1 MAQEVP
7 KEKLKRVLARAPAG
21 HTHRGIY
28 LPKGGDIDI
37 TLAQAE
43 RLGFAVVGE
52 PKAEAKR

>member
-1 MAQEVP
+1 MAQDEA
-7 KEKLKRVLARAPAG
+7 KKRKRVLARAPVG

-28 LPKGGDIDI
+28 LPEGGDIDV

-43 RLGFAVVGE
+43 RLGFPVVGE